1 MITMTRLAA
10 FFLCIL
16 APASALAQLDTGSIV
31 GTVRDAQGAVMPGV
45 TITVTQ
51 DGTGVATSVVTDARG
66 QYLVPNLRIGTY
78 TVAAELQGFRRA
90 VRGGLPLNVQ
100 SRLEID
106 FALEV
111 GSLAEE
117 VVVTGRA
124 ELLNTQKADIGN
136 VVDER
141 QVKDLPLLG
150 RRYAELA
157 FLTPGVVAAPAG
169 VTTRGE
175 DTFFNVNGNMSTWNN
190 FILDGADNNSFST
203 NLQER
208 SPQVIQPP
216 VDALQEFRVQTRT
229 YSAEFGK
236 AAGAVINASIK
247 QGTNEFHG
255 SAYEFFRDEAFNA
268 NRWENNRLNL
278 PKNAFNQH
286 IAGGTLGGPLVQG
299 KAFFFGSYQAQRLD
313 RELTQQATVPT
324 PLMLQGNLS
333 ELTGTMRDTAFA
345 PGCVDAATKI
355 VNRACFDPVAAA
367 LLQYYPAANIP
378 AALAALGRPGGFVSP
393 NYVMTGMLANDVDQF
408 DLRSD
413 VNLNANNQIFGR
425 YSFQDTTRHEP
436 PVLGPIGSGDFNSDI
451 FNRGQSAV
459 GGWSRVIGNS
469 MFNEFRASWN
479 RISSSSLH
487 PAFGEDVNG
496 QVGLGGV
503 PEDPR
508 YSGGLPHINITRF
521 TRLGGPFFRPQFQTS
536 QVFQFTDNF
545 TWNRGSHAFKFGV
558 EKRRDLVDYIDA
570 RALNGTLSFTDGRY
584 TNYAYAD
591 FLLGLASTEGLTL
604 FFEPEL
610 FTDSWQF
617 YGQDQWR
624 ATSDLTLS
632 YGVRYEYFTP
642 LFERQN
648 RMTNIDPATG
658 QVLNGSDGSAFD
670 RGLVHPDRN
679 NIAPRVGVAWTMT
692 PRLVWRGGYGVFYQ
706 ATDRYGSESQLAM
719 NPPQLVDVNILAN
732 SAADPP
738 AMILRNGFVPVS
750 AANINPALVQ
760 WRIQDPDQVTPWVQ
774 QFSLGPEYEI
784 SSSMVGAIEYVGNV
798 TRNGRKLR
806 NLNQGRLQNGVAVFP
821 FQNTPFQRAYL
832 EQIAT
837 DGRGDFHSLQAR
849 LQKRMSRGLAFTA
862 SFTWGKALGN
872 FLDHLSADG
881 GGESGNFPKD
891 AYNPDAD
898 YGPLAFDV
906 RKRFVASFIYEVP
919 VGRGRAA
926 DPGGALGII
935 ASDWNVNGIL
945 TLSDGR
951 PFSITATDLSG
962 AGAGRISRANCLG
975 EAMPDGFDPSVD
987 AWFDIT
993 AFGPT
998 AAGTFGTCGPNT
1010 VTGPGQKTMNL
1021 SFFRSVPFG
1030 DAKRLELRW
1039 EIFNVFNTPIL
1050 GRPGQSVSNSAT
1062 FGRITTTA
1070 GEPRE
1075 MQFAVKFYF

>member
-1 MITMTRLAA
+1 MTRRAVL
-10 FFLCIL
+10 FLVWFV
-16 APASALAQLDTGSIV
+16 ASVTPALAQLDTGSIV
-31 GTVRDAQGAVMPGV
+31 GSVRDAQGGVMPGV
-45 TITVTQ
+45 TVTVTHE
-51 DGTGVATSVVTDARG
+51 GTGTSASAVTSQGG
-66 QYLVPNLRIGTY
+66 QYLFPNLRIGTY

-90 VRGGLPLNVQ
+90 VRSGLTLNVQ
-100 SRLEID
+100 SQLEID

-111 GSLAEE
+111 GNLAEE
-117 VVVTGRA
+117 VVVTGQA
-124 ELLNTQKADIGN
+124 ELLNTQRADIGN

-141 QVKDLPLLG
+141 QVRDLPLLG

-169 VTTRGE
+169 VTGRGE

-255 SAYEFFRDEAFNA
+255 AAYEFFRDEAFNA
-268 NRWENNRLNL
+268 NRWENNRLLL
-278 PKNAFNQH
+278 PKNQFNQH
-286 IAGGTLGGPLVQG
+286 ILGGTLGGPLVRG
-299 KAFFFGSYQAQRLD
+299 KAFFFGSYQAQRLE
-313 RELTQQATVPT
+313 RELTQQGTVPT
-324 PLMLQGNLS
+324 PMMRAGNLS
-333 ELTGTMRDTAFA
+333 ELTGTMRDTTFA
-345 PGCVDAATKI
+345 PGCVDAASKI
-355 VNRACFDPVAAA
+355 VSPSCIDPVAAA
-367 LLQYYPAANIP
+367 LLQYYPQPNIS
-378 AALAALGRPGGFVSP
+378 AALAALGRAGGFVSP
-393 NYVMTGMLANDVDQF
+393 NYVMTGVLQNDVDQF

-413 VNLNANNQIFGR
+413 LNLGSNNQVFGR

-436 PVLGPIGSGDFNSDI
+436 PLLGPIGSGDFNSDI

-459 GGWSRVIGNS
+459 GGWSRVFGSN

-487 PAFGEDVNG
+487 PAFGQDVNG
-496 QVGLGGV
+496 QVGLRGV
-503 PEDPR
+503 PQDPL
-508 YSGGLPHINITRF
+508 YSGGLPHINITRL

-536 QVFQFTDNF
+536 QVFQFTDNL
-545 TWNRGSHAFKFGV
+545 TWNRGSHALKFGV

-570 RALNGTLSFTDGRY
+570 RALNGTLTFSDGRY
-584 TNYAYAD
+584 TNYAYGD
-591 FLLGLASTEGLTL
+591 FLLGLASAEGLTL

-610 FTDSWQF
+610 YTDSWQF

-624 ATSDLTLS
+624 ATSNLTIS
-632 YGVRYEYFTP
+632 YGIRYEYFTP

-648 RMTNIDPATG
+648 RLTNIDPESR
-658 QVLNGSDGSAFD
+658 QVMNASDGGAFD
-670 RGLVHPDRN
+670 RGLIHPDRN

-692 PRLVWRGGYGVFYQ
+692 PKMVWRAGYGVFYQ
-706 ATDRYGSESQLAM
+706 QTDRYGSESQLAM
-719 NPPQLVDVNILAN
+719 NPPQLVDANILAN
-732 SAADPP
+732 TAADPP
-738 AMILRNGFVPVS
+738 AMILRNGFVPIS
-750 AANINPALVQ
+750 AANVNPALVQ
-760 WRIQDPDQVTPWVQ
+760 WRIQDPNQVTPWVQ
-774 QFSLGPEYEI
+774 QFSIGPEYEVTNSI
-784 SSSMVGAIEYVGNV
+784 VGAVEYVGNV

-806 NLNQGRLQNGVAVFP
+806 NLNQGQLTNGVAVFP
-821 FQNTPFQRAYL
+821 YQNTVFQRAYL

-837 DGRGDFHSLQAR
+837 NGRGDFHSLQGR
-849 LQKRMSRGLAFTA
+849 LQRRMSNGLAFTA

-898 YGPLAFDV
+898 YGPLSFDV

-919 VGRGRAA
+919 VGRGRAMQ
-926 DPGGALGII
+926 PSGPLGII
-935 ASDWNVNGIL
+935 VNDWNVNGIV

-962 AGAGRISRANCLG
+962 AGAGRISRANCTG
-975 EAMPDGFDPSVD
+975 EAMPSGFESTVD
-987 AWFDIT
+987 RWFDT
-993 AFGPT
+993 AAFAPT
-998 AAGTFGTCGPNT
+998 TAGTFGTCGPNT
-1010 VTGPGQKTMNL
+1010 VVGPGQKTMNL
-1021 SFFRSVPFG
+1021 SFFRSVPFST
-1030 DAKRLELRW
+1030 AKRLELRW
-1039 EIFNVFNTPIL
+1039 EIFNVFNTPQF

-1062 FGRITTTA
+1062 FGRISSTA

-1075 MQFAVKFYF
+1075 MQFAIKFYF